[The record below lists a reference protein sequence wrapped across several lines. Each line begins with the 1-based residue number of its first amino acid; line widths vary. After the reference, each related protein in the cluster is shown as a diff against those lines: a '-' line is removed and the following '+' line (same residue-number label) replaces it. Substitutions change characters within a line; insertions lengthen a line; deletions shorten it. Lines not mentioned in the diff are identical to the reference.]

1 MSIST
6 TKEGLTASLSRPYTF
21 EGQEYTSVTFNIDDN
36 FTGGQFKQLYRKYI
50 ALRKQTDAQSLVMD
64 RMLVTAII
72 NNEFIDFA
80 MCELS
85 HLPLEFFNGLPF
97 KDYIALSGTL
107 QNFFTDSV

>member
-1 MSIST
+1 MAENQIL
-6 TKEGLTASLSRPYTF
+6 EGLNAPLSHPFEF
-21 EGQEYTSVTFNIDDN
+21 EGKTYTEVVFNIDDN
-36 FTGGQFKQLYRKYI
+36 FTGGDFKKLYRKYTS
-50 ALRKQTDAQSLVMD
+50 LKKSNDAQSLIMD
-64 RMLVTAII
+64 RMIITAII

-85 HLPLEFFNGLPF
+85 RLPLEFFNSLPF